1 MVGDEGIEVGGT
13 MAADPT
19 DGGGALCDSPVVV
32 DVLVEVEVVTPAP
45 SAPLRTRTAGTVMT
59 VAIVRTA
66 ANAMPPST
74 FLLGMA
80 LFLESSALPT

>member
-32 DVLVEVEVVTPAP
+32 DVLVEVVTPAP